1 MIRTYSP
8 NLYTLRNRQELYSKN
23 PKTFRYEIET
33 VSYMAS
39 KIWRKVPETIKIS
52 SSFETRISA
61 AIDVY
66 YCLVDINWLVMK
78 SQYLVKKY
86 L

>member
-1 MIRTYSP
+1 
-8 NLYTLRNRQELYSKN
+8 
-23 PKTFRYEIET
+23 
-33 VSYMAS
+33 MAS

-86 L
+86 DNNNSNNKIIIETIYIFTRNRNK